1 MEWEERSLKET
12 EGVVRERGGGRRE
25 GQELEVTGE
34 RVSGQKGWP
43 AALRYR
49 EGDSGMG

>member
-25 GQELEVTGE
+25 GAGIGDHW
-34 RVSGQKGWP
+34 RKGFGT
-43 AALRYR
+43 
-49 EGDSGMG
+49 EGVASSFMI